1 MNSNFTRYKWF
12 FQSGCR
18 KNIGINNGNIEMF
31 LDTPIE
37 SLGREICQT
46 SGDARKNKNK
56 PVEVEFKTFEIN
68 TDELPDIEKLRD
80 AINLN

>member
-1 MNSNFTRYKWF
+1 
-12 FQSGCR
+12 
-18 KNIGINNGNIEMF
+18 MF

-37 SLGREICQT
+37 SLGREICQN

-68 TDELPDIEKLRD
+68 TDELPDMGCH
-80 AINLN
+80 